1 MRKVRQVLL
10 AMVLTLLIATQASA
24 QACLGMPSF
33 EGRSVHLN
41 AGGEFPDS
49 ARAYTIGLGA
59 GKPNGLF
66 ANLGGGQVSYEG
78 LDSSARLGF
87 LEFGFEYPV
96 LGIRFCPIAGGYF
109 AIGPDDELARISV
122 TSRGATAGLAAGYPF
137 DAGPL
142 TLIPNASVKY
152 DYLNQKVEEEG
163 VGSATGTYQTS
174 LLDLGLAFIL
184 YQRLSIQPLVH
195 VPLSGEDTA
204 TSIGVFASVGFGL
217 P

>member
-1 MRKVRQVLL
+1 MRKVQQVLL
-10 AMVLTLLIATQASA
+10 AMVLTAAIATQASA

-66 ANLGGGQVSYEG
+66 ANLGGGQVSYDG

-87 LEFGFEYPV
+87 LEFGFEYP
-96 LGIRFCPIAGGYF
+96 LAGLRFCPVAGGYF
-109 AIGPDDELARISV
+109 AMGPDDELARISV
-122 TSRGATAGLAAGYPF
+122 TSRAATGGIAVGYPL
-137 DAGPL
+137 DVSSL

-152 DYLNQKVEEEG
+152 EYLNLKVEEED
-163 VGSATGTYQTS
+163 VGSLSDTFQTT
-174 LLDLGLAFIL
+174 LLDLGLALIL
-184 YQRLSIQPLVH
+184 YQRLSIQPLLH
-195 VPLSGEDTA
+195 VPLSGEDKK